1 MIQLTCENG
10 GCATVFAL
18 AARLARN
25 FDCYSADG
33 KGTSLPAIAEK
44 TD

>member
-1 MIQLTCENG
+1 MQLKCENG

-18 AARLARN
+18 AERLAHKLRL
-25 FDCYSADG
+25 SVDG
-33 KGTSLPAIAEK
+33 KGTSLQAIAEK